1 MNVEMAS
8 VPELPNG
15 WLRAVLGE
23 IGRVNLGKTPR
34 KTQYTGDGGLKIVK
48 FRDIVGDT
56 ICWDE
61 NDKGFVVDSRSVI
74 AQLSE
79 LHKGDVLVTA
89 SAHSSQHIGKKVAYV
104 STIPQRYRKVFFVG
118 ELLCVRV
125 DDDGIDPR
133 MVYYYLSSQD
143 GYEAIQDHVRGVH
156 LIASEARQIPIPLAP
171 LPEQHR
177 ILAKIEELFTRL
189 DAGVEAL
196 KRIKAQLKRYRQ
208 AVLKH
213 AFEGKLTAEWRQAH
227 KDELEPASVLLDRIK
242 QERQK
247 TAKGKDLPPP
257 DTNDLPELPE
267 GWTYLTLDFLVP
279 GARNAIRRGPFGSAI
294 KKALF
299 VPSGYKVYEQGNVI
313 YNDFDRG
320 SYYLD
325 DKKFEEMKDFEVRPG
340 DILMSCS
347 GTVGKITI
355 VPNGIRPGVI
365 NQALLRITLNNKIV
379 DTSYFVYL
387 FRSRV
392 EEIMLANTRG
402 SAMVN
407 VSSVKA
413 LRQIPF
419 PISSVPEQHK
429 IVEEIERHFSVAD
442 QIEKTVDHGLKQA
455 ERLRQSILKRAFE
468 GKLVPQDLNDEP
480 AEKLLERI
488 KEDRAKQQAGTKSA
502 KAIKKTAPTQE
513 MRLM

>member
-1 MNVEMAS
+1 MTVEMVS
-8 VPELPNG
+8 MPELPNG
-15 WLRAVLGE
+15 WASTGLGE
-23 IGRVNLGKTPR
+23 IGEVNLGKTPR
-34 KTQYTGDGGLKIVK
+34 KTQYTNGGGLKIVK
-48 FRDIVGDT
+48 FRDIVGDS
-56 ICWDE
+56 IYWDE
-61 NDKGFVVDSRSVI
+61 NDKGFVVDSESLI
-74 AQLSE
+74 AQLCE

-89 SAHSSQHIGKKVAYV
+89 SAHSSEHIGKKVVYV
-104 STIPQRYRKVFFVG
+104 STIPQSYSKVFFVG

-125 DDDGIDPR
+125 SEDGINPR
-133 MVYYYLSSQD
+133 IVYYYLSSQD
-143 GYEAIQDHVRGVH
+143 GYRAVQHHVRGVH
-156 LIASEARQIPIPLAP
+156 LIASEARQIPIPLPP

-177 ILAKIEELFTRL
+177 IVAKIEELFTRL
-189 DAGVEAL
+189 DAGVKAL
-196 KRIKAQLKRYRQ
+196 NRTKAQLKRYRQ

-213 AFEGKLTAEWRQAH
+213 AFEGKLTEEWRQAH
-227 KDELEPASVLLDRIK
+227 KHELEPAFILLERIK
-242 QERQK
+242 EKRQE
-247 TAKGKDLPPP
+247 TAKAKDLPSP

-267 GWTYLTLDFLVP
+267 GWSYFTLDFLVP
-279 GARNAIRRGPFGSAI
+279 GVRNAIRRGPFGSAI
-294 KKALF
+294 KKAFF

-320 SYYLD
+320 SYYID
-325 DKKFEEMKDFEVRPG
+325 EKKFEEMKDFEVRPG

-355 VPNGIRPGVI
+355 APEGIRPGVI
-365 NQALLRITLNNKIV
+365 NQALLKITLNNKIV

-407 VSSVKA
+407 VSSVKD

-442 QIEKTVDHGLKQA
+442 QIEKNVDHSLKKA

-468 GKLVPQDLNDEP
+468 GKLVPQDPNDEP

-488 KEDRAKQQAGTKSA
+488 RGQRAKKVAEKRVTVSRVKRRQNMDGN
-502 KAIKKTAPTQE
+502 
-513 MRLM
+513 